1 MSNPGDDGW
10 TNGDIVPVLEP
21 LMSTLTDI
29 SDATQSLTG
38 SGMALDGSQAM
49 AELAQEATLKG
60 PGFDEPVHAAHSNAN
75 ILRFAATDAVRQFAR
90 LFVSQ
95 PVPVYAHLAVAR
107 AGLESAAHA
116 YWAAARGIGAVA
128 RVQRW
133 QLLRLRNAMEMKRSP
148 IPEFKAQGAT
158 VMGQVR
164 EQCAERSWAVIANE
178 KRVEVA
184 NQQLPGSGALIKTL
198 IADGQSAPEVERLGA
213 TAWWFQS
220 GSSHGVNY
228 ALIESIAPPP
238 ASGSPLAPQQA
249 AIFTSSRSVALQ
261 ALILGL
267 GYRSM
272 IEEHRRLFGW
282 SNPAWD
288 QAVQAFIQQY
298 QLIVGSA
305 STLAQPGGNTG
316 SKTV

>member
-1 MSNPGDDGW
+1 MA
-10 TNGDIVPVLEP
+10 E
-21 LMSTLTDI
+21 
-29 SDATQSLTG
+29 ATQALTG

-49 AELAQEATLKG
+49 AELAQEATLRG
-60 PGFDEPVHAAHSNAN
+60 PSFDEPVHAAHSNAN
-75 ILRFAATDAVRQFAR
+75 ILRFAATDAVSQFAR
-90 LFVSQ
+90 LFASQ

-148 IPEFKAQGAT
+148 IPEFKAQGVT
-158 VMGQVR
+158 VMRQVR
-164 EQCAERSWAVIANE
+164 EQCTERNWTVIANE

-184 NQQLPGSGALIKTL
+184 DQHLPGGGALIKTL
-198 IADGQSAPEVERLGA
+198 IADGRSAPEVERLGA

-220 GSSHGVNY
+220 GMSHGVNF

-238 ASGSPLAPQQA
+238 DSVSPLAPQQA
-249 AIFTSSRSVALQ
+249 TIFTSSRSVTLQ
-261 ALILGL
+261 AVILGL

-272 IEEHRRLFGW
+272 IEEQRRLFGW
-282 SNPAWD
+282 SNAAWD
-288 QAVQAFIQQY
+288 EAVQAFIRQY
-298 QLIVGSA
+298 QLIVS
-305 STLAQPGGNTG
+305 SEPPSSQ
-316 SKTV
+316 S